1 MSEVQYKMFTH
12 KTALQIAEKVMAMLT
27 PHCQVINI
35 AGSIRREKPEVKDIE
50 IVCVAKTV
58 KVGTLDLFG
67 NDDRKTVISPDF
79 AKTVN
84 ELGKIVKGKPEGRM
98 MQIVLPEKIVLD
110 LFMPMPYDYWRQ
122 FAIRT
127 GSADYSHKVIATGW
141 LKMGWCG
148 TSQGLRLQDECN
160 GVKNNEG
167 KTVWTIKASVVKPTL
182 PPVWS
187 SEQEFFDWLGVQYQ
201 HPKMRNINY

>member
-1 MSEVQYKMFTH
+1 MAEVQYRMFTH
-12 KTALQIAEKVMAMLT
+12 KMALQIAEKVKAILS

-58 KVGTLDLFG
+58 KVGALDLFG
-67 NDDRKTVISPDF
+67 NDDRKTVVSPDF
-79 AKTVN
+79 SKSVN
-84 ELGKIVKGKPEGRM
+84 ELGKIIKGKPDGRM

-127 GSADYSHKVIATGW
+127 GAAEYSHKVIATGW

-148 TSQGLRLQDECN
+148 TSQGLRVQSECD
-160 GVKNNEG
+160 GVKNTEG
-167 KTVWTIKASVVKPTL
+167 KTVWTIKDSVTRPTL
-182 PPVWS
+182 PPVWA
-187 SEQEFFDWLGVQYQ
+187 SEAEFFDWLGAQYL
-201 HPKMRNINY
+201 HPKMRTVNY